1 MEALLCGQRPFRRP
15 HHSISAAGLLGG
27 NRPVRPGEASLA
39 HGGVLFLEE
48 MGEWPSHVLQM
59 LRQPIE
65 EGTVRIIRADGSY
78 LFPAR
83 FQLLA
88 ASNPCPCGYLGD
100 PEVECRCTPAAVER
114 YQAKLS
120 GPLADRIDISIS
132 VMRPSAELI
141 VQGSEGMSTAEM
153 QTQVLEAKEFRAAR
167 IRRIERAF
175 ASDAPASAE
184 ASIQTLDFDEDG
196 QDTLLAYSKRN
207 LLTARG
213 IVRLA
218 RVARTVADLSHSA
231 SVTSAH
237 VLEAAMFQGRARA

>member
-1 MEALLCGQRPFRRP
+1 
-15 HHSISAAGLLGG
+15 
-27 NRPVRPGEASLA
+27 
-39 HGGVLFLEE
+39 
-48 MGEWPSHVLQM
+48 
-59 LRQPIE
+59 
-65 EGTVRIIRADGSY
+65 
-78 LFPAR
+78 
-83 FQLLA
+83 
-88 ASNPCPCGYLGD
+88 
-100 PEVECRCTPAAVER
+100 
-114 YQAKLS
+114 
-120 GPLADRIDISIS
+120 
-132 VMRPSAELI
+132 
-141 VQGSEGMSTAEM
+141 MSTAEM